1 MSSLLPKQV
10 SIKNNNKNN
19 EYISELVR
27 NLPIEL
33 VFLIIGFMDPHV
45 RLCILKQKYTAKYIK
60 QRLLRIPRTPSN
72 IAKLFN
78 CFQLMKDMVQV
89 FNDDYRTKYMK
100 DIYYTM
106 GTISELSLQ
115 DLLEAERLHEER
127 LLEYNEMVEKKNI
140 LEKRKQKPDKR
151 RRGKFY
157 RYFLNCNIS
166 DAKKN
171 IIYYKKWVDKNDI
184 ITGYISL
191 ISQTISQFKK
201 IYAMNISESEK
212 INSELLLFKIYKQV
226 LLI

>member
-1 MSSLLPKQV
+1 MSSLLPKQF

-19 EYISELVR
+19 EYISELVQ

-45 RLCILKQKYTAKYIK
+45 RLRILKQKYTAKYIK

-72 IAKLFN
+72 IAKIFN

-100 DIYYTM
+100 DFNYTLK
-106 GTISELSLQ
+106 TVSELSLG
-115 DLLEAERLHEER
+115 DLLEEPRLHEER
-127 LLEYNEMVEKKNI
+127 LLKYNEMIEKKNV
-140 LEKRKQKPDKR
+140 LEKRRQKPDKR
-151 RRGKFY
+151 RRGKIY
-157 RYFLNCNIS
+157 QYFLNCNIS
-166 DAKKN
+166 NAKKN
-171 IIYYKKWVDKNDI
+171 IIYYKKWVDKFNI

-201 IYAMNISESEK
+201 IHSMNMSESEK